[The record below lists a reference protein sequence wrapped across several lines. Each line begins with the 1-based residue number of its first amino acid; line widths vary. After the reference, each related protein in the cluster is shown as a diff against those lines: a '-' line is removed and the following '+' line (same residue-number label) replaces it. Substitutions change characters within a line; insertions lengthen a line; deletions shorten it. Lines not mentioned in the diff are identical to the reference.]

1 MGEHSL
7 RGVFRESRLCLF
19 YDNSRITEKYLRD
32 ILKYVRHILNYL
44 RDKFIFLPKH
54 SECML
59 ALYVQKRHKLQ
70 YGMYYNDLDK

>member
-7 RGVFRESRLCLF
+7 RGVFRESRSGLF
-19 YDNSRITEKYLRD
+19 YDNSRTAEKYF
-32 ILKYVRHILNYL
+32 

-59 ALYVQKRHKLQ
+59 ALYVQKRYKLQ
-70 YGMYYNDLDK
+70 YGMYYNDLDR